1 MVGIRTHFLM
11 SSHSVA
17 ADIFTPQLPGKS
29 GQVLVWSELY
39 GSSFGL
45 AIVSAMRQQGGPIIV
60 VTPDNRHTQSLEE
73 EIRFYMGKHNSVPL
87 LSYPDWECLV
97 YDRFSP
103 HQDIISQRLRTLA
116 NLPTLKRG
124 IVILSISNLMQRTP
138 PQAYIAAHSFSL
150 ACGDSL
156 DTDKFK
162 LRLETA
168 AYRHVSQVYEHGE
181 YAVRGGII
189 DLFPMGSVQPFRI
202 DLFGDEVDS
211 IRLFDTESQRSAE
224 TVDQIEL
231 LPAREFPMTEEGINR
246 FRQSY
251 RKRFSGD
258 PQQSL
263 IYSEV
268 SKGNIPPGTE
278 FYMPL
283 FFDGTGIFLDYLPND
298 CLIIIDNKCE
308 QTANTFQ
315 AEVIERF
322 QSVGMDPERPALPP
336 EALYLQYDE
345 LRKPLT
351 HWPLIEYGPTPENDE
366 KACQRFATHRP
377 DTFNV
382 DIHAGQPYQRLF
394 DFLATTQKRVML
406 ACETTGRR
414 ENLKNILNEQGVF
427 PTVVEDAQAFLGGDE
442 TLTLCAARLDR
453 GLSLEQPGLII
464 LSETQLYGDKVFQR
478 RRRSKPA
485 RDPESIIRSLADLN
499 IGDPVIHETQG
510 VGRYI
515 GLQTL
520 DINNSKYE
528 FLTLEYRDGDKLY
541 VPVMSLHL
549 VSRFTAASPDS
560 APLHK
565 LGGKEWEKTRR
576 KAQKKAYD
584 AAVELLAVQA
594 LRDAREGHAF
604 PAADFHY
611 DYFSGAFPF
620 EETPDQAKAIDDV
633 IQDMTSSKPM
643 DRLVCGDVGFGK
655 TEVALRASFFAVHG
669 EHQVALL
676 VPTTLLAQ
684 QHYEN
689 FCDRFA
695 DLPVRVELLS
705 RFRTKKESDAVIEGM
720 RNGTVDIVIGTH
732 RLLQKD
738 ITFKRLGLMILD
750 EEQRFGVRH
759 KEILKKKRSQVDILT
774 LTATPIPRTLNL
786 SLSGLREISII
797 ATAPP
802 QRLTIRTFVM
812 EWSEGQIREG
822 FLREIRRGGQI
833 YFLHNEVRS
842 ISAMQAKLEKII
854 PEAHIRIAHGQ
865 MPERELEH
873 IMQNFYHQ
881 RFNVLL
887 CSTIIESGI
896 DIPSANTIFINRADH
911 FGLSQLHQL
920 RGRVGRS
927 HHQAYCYAMIQ
938 SKKLIT
944 ADATRRLDA
953 LEQLDDLGAGFA
965 LAMHDME
972 IRGTGEL
979 LGESQSGV
987 IDAVG
992 FNMYTDLLN
1001 RAIRSLK
1008 AGKELSAEDIENDAS
1023 SSVEIDLQIPARLPE
1038 DYLPDVHTRLIIYKR
1053 IANAKNTEELYE
1065 LQIEMIDRFGL
1076 LPDEA
1081 KALIKLTELRIEAV
1095 ALGITAI
1102 RIGEAGGHI
1111 RFAEK
1116 PNIDPMA
1123 LVHLLQSTKGRY
1135 RMEGPRILHLIM
1147 ELPAE
1152 ENRLRAIKGLF
1163 DELDPGPDYGLNK
1176 TRI

>member
-1 MVGIRTHFLM
+1 M
-11 SSHSVA
+11 SKQSQP
-17 ADIFTPQLPGKS
+17 ADIFHPQLPNKS
-29 GQVLVWSELY
+29 GQSLVWSQLY

-45 AIVSAMRQQGGPIIV
+45 AIVSAARQQRGPVLV
-60 VTPDNRHTQSLEE
+60 VTEDNRRTQSLEE
-73 EIRFYMGKHNSVPL
+73 EIRFYLGQDNNIPL

-103 HQDIISQRLRTLA
+103 HQDIISQRLRTLSS
-116 NLPTLKRG
+116 LPDIDQG
-124 IVILSISNLMQRTP
+124 IIVLSISNLLQRTP
-138 PQAYIAAHSFSL
+138 PQEYIAAHSFSL
-150 ACGDSL
+150 SVGDRL

-162 LRLETA
+162 RQLETA
-168 AYRHVSQVYEHGE
+168 SYRHVSQVFEHGE

-189 DLFPMGSVQPFRI
+189 DLFPMGSTDPYRI
-202 DLFGDEVDS
+202 DLFGDEVDT
-211 IRLFDTESQRSAE
+211 IRLFDTESQRSAGSVE
-224 TVDQIEL
+224 HIEL
-231 LPAREFPMTEEGINR
+231 LPAREFPMTEAGISR

-251 RKRFSGD
+251 RERFSGD
-258 PQQSL
+258 PKQSL
-263 IYSEV
+263 IYNEV
-268 SKGNIPPGTE
+268 SNGNIPPGTE

-283 FFDGTGIFLDYLPND
+283 FFESTSSLLDYLPD
-298 CLIIIDNKCE
+298 SALIIMDQGCE
-308 QTANTFQ
+308 QAANIFQ
-315 AEVIERF
+315 TEVIERF
-322 QSVGMDPERPALPP
+322 QSVGIDPERPALPP
-336 EALYLQYDE
+336 ESLYQDYDK
-345 LRKPLT
+345 LNRRLLD
-351 HWPLIEYGPTPENDE
+351 WPVIEHGSVPEHGE
-366 KACQRFATHRP
+366 KACLRFATRRP
-377 DTFNV
+377 DTFTV
-382 DIHAGQPYQRLF
+382 DIHSEQPYQRLF
-394 DFLATTQKRVML
+394 DFLEKTDSRVML

-414 ENLKNILNEQGVF
+414 ENLKNVLNESGIF
-427 PTVVEDAQAFLGGDE
+427 PATVEDSAAFFDGTEKLA
-442 TLTLCAARLDR
+442 LCAARLDR
-453 GLSLEQPGLII
+453 GLSLELPGVII
-464 LSETQLYGDKVFQR
+464 LSEIQLYGDKVFQR
-478 RRRSKPA
+478 RRRSKPS
-485 RDPESIIRSLADLN
+485 RDPESVIRSLADLN

-520 DINNSKYE
+520 DINNSKNE

-604 PAADFHY
+604 PQPDFHY
-611 DYFSGAFPF
+611 DNFAAAFPF

-633 IQDMTSSKPM
+633 ISDMLSSKPM

-655 TEVALRASFFAVHG
+655 TEVALRASFLAVQG
-669 EHQVALL
+669 DHQVALV

-689 FCDRFA
+689 FRDRFA
-695 DLPVRVELLS
+695 DAPVKVELLS
-705 RFRTKKESDAVIEGM
+705 RFRTKKEIDTAIEGLK
-720 RNGTVDIVIGTH
+720 NGSVDIVIGTH

-738 ITFKRLGLMILD
+738 ISFKRLGLMILD

-759 KEILKKKRSQVDILT
+759 KEMLKKKRSQVDILT

-797 ATAPP
+797 ATPP
-802 QRLTIRTFVM
+802 QHRLTIRTFVA

-833 YFLHNEVRS
+833 YFLHNEVRTMP
-842 ISAMQAKLEKII
+842 AMQAKLEKII
-854 PEAHIRIAHGQ
+854 PEARIRMAHGQ
-865 MPERELEH
+865 MAERELEH
-873 IMQNFYHQ
+873 IMQDFYHQ

-896 DIPSANTIFINRADH
+896 DIPSANTIFINRGDH
-911 FGLSQLHQL
+911 FGLAQLHQL

-927 HHQAYCYAMIQ
+927 HHQAYCYVMVQ

-944 ADATRRLDA
+944 ADATRRLEA

-965 LAMHDME
+965 LAMNDME

-987 IDAVG
+987 IDEVG

-1008 AGKELSAEDIENDAS
+1008 AGKDISAEDIENDTS
-1023 SSVEIDLQIPARLPE
+1023 SAIEIDLQIPARLPE
-1038 DYLPDVHTRLIIYKR
+1038 EYLPDVHTRLIMYKR

-1076 LPDEA
+1076 LPGEA
-1081 KALIKLTELRIEAV
+1081 KALITLTELRLQALE
-1095 ALGITAI
+1095 LGITEI
-1102 RIGEAGGHI
+1102 RIGEAGG
-1111 RFAEK
+1111 RVKFSEK
-1116 PNIDPMA
+1116 PNIEPMA
-1123 LVHLLQSTKGRY
+1123 LIQLLQSGRGRY
-1135 RMEGPRILHLIM
+1135 RMEGPQLLHLMM

-1152 ENRLRAIKGLF
+1152 EQRLQVVKSLF
-1163 DELDPGPDYGLNK
+1163 EELGQHQVSE
-1176 TRI
+1176 

>member
-1 MVGIRTHFLM
+1 M
-11 SSHSVA
+11 SNPSVS
-17 ADIFTPQLPGKS
+17 ADIFNPKLPDKS
-29 GQVLVWSELY
+29 AQILVWSELY

-45 AIVSAMRQQGGPIIV
+45 AIVSAAKKHSGPIIV
-60 VTPDNRHTQSLEE
+60 VTPDNRRTQSLEE
-73 EIRFYMGKHNSVPL
+73 EIRFYLGSQNDIPL
-87 LSYPDWECLV
+87 LNYPDWECLV

-116 NLPTLKRG
+116 ILPALKQG
-124 IVILSISNLMQRTP
+124 IIILSVSNLMQRTP
-138 PQAYIAAHSFSL
+138 PRAYLAAHSFSL
-150 ACGDSL
+150 SRGDIL

-162 LRLETA
+162 LQLETA

-189 DLFPMGSVQPFRI
+189 DLFPMGSKQPYRI
-202 DLFGDEVDS
+202 DLFGDEIDS

-224 TVDQIEL
+224 AVDKIEL
-231 LPAREFPMTEEGINR
+231 LPAREFPMTEEGINC

-251 RKRFSGD
+251 RKLFSGD

-263 IYSEV
+263 IYTEV

-283 FFDGTGIFLDYLPND
+283 FFDETGCFLDYLTDD
-298 CLIIIDNKCE
+298 CLLIIDKECE
-308 QTANTFQ
+308 QAACSF
-315 AEVIERF
+315 AIEVIERF
-322 QSVGMDPERPALPP
+322 ESVGMDPERPSLPP
-336 EALYLQYDE
+336 ENLFLQYDE
-345 LRKPLT
+345 LKKQIK
-351 HWPLIEYGPTPENDE
+351 HWPLIEYGPAPEHGE
-366 KACQRFATHRP
+366 LSCQYFATRRP
-377 DTFNV
+377 ESFDVNV
-382 DIHAGQPYQRLF
+382 HAEQPYQSLL
-394 DFLATTQKRVML
+394 DFLAATDRRVML
-406 ACETTGRR
+406 ACETVGRR
-414 ENLKNILNEQGVF
+414 ENLKNVLNEQGVF
-427 PTVVEDAQAFLGGDE
+427 PSIVEDASSFLSGSE
-442 TLTLCAARLDR
+442 KLALCADRLDR
-453 GLSLEQPGLII
+453 GLSLEQPGIVI
-464 LSETQLYGDKVFQR
+464 LSEIQLYGDKVFQR

-485 RDPESIIRSLADLN
+485 RDPESVIRSLADLN

-520 DINNSKYE
+520 DINNSKNE

-584 AAVELLAVQA
+584 AAVDLLAVQA
-594 LRDAREGHAF
+594 LRDARVGHAF

-611 DYFSGAFPF
+611 DNFAAAFPF

-689 FCDRFA
+689 FRDRFA

-720 RNGTVDIVIGTH
+720 KNGSVDIVIGTH

-738 ITFKRLGLMILD
+738 IAFKRLGLMILD

-802 QRLTIRTFVM
+802 QRLTIRTFVA
-812 EWSEGQIREG
+812 EWSEAQIREG

-833 YFLHNEVRS
+833 YFLHNEVKTML
-842 ISAMQAKLEKII
+842 AMQEKLQEII
-854 PEAHIRIAHGQ
+854 PEARIRMAHGQ
-865 MPERELEH
+865 MAERELEH
-873 IMQNFYHQ
+873 IMQDFYHQ

-896 DIPSANTIFINRADH
+896 DVPSANTIFINRGDH

-927 HHQAYCYAMIQ
+927 HHQAYCYVMVQ

-944 ADATRRLDA
+944 ADAGRRLDA
-953 LEQLDDLGAGFA
+953 LEQLDDLGAGFT

-987 IDAVG
+987 IDEVG

-1008 AGKELSAEDIENDAS
+1008 AGKELTAEDIENDATS
-1023 SSVEIDLQIPARLPE
+1023 AIDIDLQIPARLPE
-1038 DYLPDVHTRLIIYKR
+1038 DYLPDVHTRLIMYKR
-1053 IANAKNTEELYE
+1053 IASAKNSNELYE

-1081 KALIKLTELRIEAV
+1081 KALIKLTELRIEAM
-1095 ALGITAI
+1095 ALGITEI
-1102 RIGEAGGHI
+1102 RIGEAGG
-1111 RFAEK
+1111 RVKFTEK
-1116 PNIDPMA
+1116 PNIEPMA
-1123 LVHLLQSTKGRY
+1123 LIQLLQSRKGRY
-1135 RMEGPRILHLIM
+1135 RMEGPQILHVIS
-1147 ELPAE
+1147 ELPSE
-1152 ENRLRAIKGLF
+1152 EQRLQAVRELMKGL
-1163 DELDPGPDYGLNK
+1163 
-1176 TRI
+1176 TRTEE

>member
-1 MVGIRTHFLM
+1 M

-17 ADIFTPQLPGKS
+17 ANIFNPQLPDKP
-29 GQVLVWSELY
+29 GQVLAWSELY

-45 AIVSAMRQQGGPIIV
+45 AIVSAARQKRGPIIV

-73 EIRFYMGKHNSVPL
+73 EIRFYMGQHSSIPL

-116 NLPTLKRG
+116 SLPVLKQG
-124 IVILSISNLMQRTP
+124 IIILSISNLMQRTP

-156 DTDKFK
+156 DLEKFR
-162 LRLETA
+162 LQLETA

-189 DLFPMGSVQPFRI
+189 DLFPMGSAQPYRI

-224 TVDQIEL
+224 TVNQIEL

-251 RKRFSGD
+251 REKFSGD

-283 FFDGTGIFLDYLPND
+283 FFDDTSSFLDYLPDNSL
-298 CLIIIDNKCE
+298 LIMDNECE
-308 QTANTFQ
+308 QAATTFST
-315 AEVIERF
+315 EVVERF
-322 QSVGMDPERPALPP
+322 QSVGIDPERPALPP
-336 EALYLQYDE
+336 EALYQQYDG
-345 LRKPLT
+345 LRKQLM
-351 HWPLIEYGPTPENDE
+351 HWPLIEYGPAPEHGE
-366 KACQRFATHRP
+366 KACQRFATRRP

-382 DIHAGQPYQRLF
+382 DIHSEQPYQRLL
-394 DFLATTQKRVML
+394 DFLATTSKRVML

-427 PTVVEDAQAFLGGDE
+427 PAMVEDAQTFLHGDK
-442 TLTLCAARLDR
+442 TLALCAARLDR

-464 LSETQLYGDKVFQR
+464 LSEIQLYGDKVFQR

-485 RDPESIIRSLADLN
+485 RDPESVIRSLADLN

-520 DINNSKYE
+520 DINNSKNE

-565 LGGKEWEKTRR
+565 LGGKEWDKIRR

-604 PAADFHY
+604 PSADFHY
-611 DYFSGAFPF
+611 DHFAAAFPF
-620 EETPDQAKAIDDV
+620 EETPDQDKAIDDV
-633 IQDMTSSKPM
+633 IQDMTASKPM

-655 TEVALRASFFAVHG
+655 TEVAMRASFFAVHG
-669 EHQVALL
+669 EHQVALV

-689 FCDRFA
+689 FRDRFA

-705 RFRTKKESDAVIEGM
+705 RFRTKKESDTVIEGM
-720 RNGTVDIVIGTH
+720 KNGSVDIVIGTH

-738 ITFKRLGLMILD
+738 IAFKRLGLMILD

-797 ATAPP
+797 ATPP
-802 QRLTIRTFVM
+802 QQRLTIRTFVA

-833 YFLHNEVRS
+833 YFLHNEVRTMP
-842 ISAMQAKLEKII
+842 AMQAKLEEII
-854 PEAHIRIAHGQ
+854 PEAQIRMAHGQ
-865 MPERELEH
+865 MAERKLEH
-873 IMQNFYHQ
+873 IMQDFYHQ

-896 DIPSANTIFINRADH
+896 DIPSANTIFINRGDH

-927 HHQAYCYAMIQ
+927 HHQAYCYVMVQ
-938 SKKLIT
+938 SKKMIT
-944 ADATRRLDA
+944 ADAARRLDA

-987 IDAVG
+987 IDEVG

-1008 AGKELSAEDIENDAS
+1008 AGKDLSAEDIENDS
-1023 SSVEIDLQIPARLPE
+1023 SSAIEIDLQIPARLPE
-1038 DYLPDVHTRLIIYKR
+1038 DYLPDVHTRLIMYKR
-1053 IANAKNTEELYE
+1053 IANAKNSEELYE

-1076 LPDEA
+1076 LPGEA
-1081 KALIKLTELRIEAV
+1081 KALVNLTELRLHAM
-1095 ALGITAI
+1095 AMGITEI
-1102 RIGEAGGHI
+1102 RIGESGGRI
-1111 RFAEK
+1111 KFAEK

-1123 LVHLLQSTKGRY
+1123 LIQLLQSAKGRY
-1135 RMEGPRILHLIM
+1135 RMEGPQILHLIM

-1152 ENRLRAIKGLF
+1152 EQRLQAVRELMNELGQGSAKG
-1163 DELDPGPDYGLNK
+1163 
-1176 TRI
+1176 

>member
-1 MVGIRTHFLM
+1 M
-11 SSHSVA
+11 SNSSA
-17 ADIFTPQLPGKS
+17 TADIFHPRSPENA
-29 GQVLVWSELY
+29 GQTLVWSNLY

-45 AIVSAMRQQGGPIIV
+45 AIVSAARQNNGPV
-60 VTPDNRHTQSLEE
+60 VVITPDNRHTQLLEE
-73 EIRFYMGKHNSVPL
+73 EIRFYLGQDRHIPL

-116 NLPTLKRG
+116 NLPRLKQG
-124 IVILSISNLMQRTP
+124 IIVLSVTNLMQRTP
-138 PQAYIAAHSFSL
+138 PQSYIAAHSFSL
-150 ACGDSL
+150 SCGDSL
-156 DTDKFK
+156 DTEHFR
-162 LRLETA
+162 LQLETA

-181 YAVRGGII
+181 YAIRGGII
-189 DLFPMGSVQPFRI
+189 DLFPMGSLQPYRI
-202 DLFGDEVDS
+202 DLFGDEVES
-211 IRLFDTESQRSAE
+211 IRLFDAETQRSAGKV
-224 TVDQIEL
+224 TQIEL
-231 LPAREFPMTEEGINR
+231 LPAREFPMTEEGINH

-251 RKRFSGD
+251 REKFSGD

-283 FFDGTGIFLDYLPND
+283 FFDGTSCFTDYLPGNSL
-298 CLIIIDNKCE
+298 LIIDHECE
-308 QTANTFQ
+308 QSTATFST
-315 AEVIERF
+315 EVIERF

-336 EALYLQYDE
+336 EDLYLNYSE
-345 LRKPLT
+345 LKKQLAC
-351 HWPLIEYGPTPENDE
+351 WPLIEHGPPPEQGDR
-366 KACQRFATHRP
+366 ACLKFATQRP
-377 DTFNV
+377 DVLEVN
-382 DIHAGQPYQRLF
+382 IHADQPYQQLL
-394 DFLATTQKRVML
+394 DFLTTTRKRVML

-414 ENLKNILNEQGVF
+414 ENLKNILNEQSVF
-427 PTVVEDAQAFLGGDE
+427 PVNVDDADAFIKGND
-442 TLTLCAARLDR
+442 TLALCAARLDR
-453 GLSLEQPGLII
+453 GLTMENPGLVI

-485 RDPESIIRSLADLN
+485 RDPESVIRSLADLN

-520 DINNSKYE
+520 EINQSKNE

-549 VSRFTAASPDS
+549 VSRYTAANPDS

-565 LGGKEWEKTRR
+565 LGGKEWEKIRR
-576 KAQKKAYD
+576 KAQKRAWD

-594 LRDAREGHAF
+594 LRDAREGYAF
-604 PAADFHY
+604 PDQDVNYEHFAA
-611 DYFSGAFPF
+611 SFPF

-633 IQDMTSSKPM
+633 IRDMTSPKPM

-669 EHQVALL
+669 EHQVALI

-684 QHYEN
+684 QHFEN
-689 FCDRFA
+689 FRDRFA
-695 DLPVRVELLS
+695 DLPVKVELLS
-705 RFRTKKESDAVIEGM
+705 RFRTKKEADLVLDGIS
-720 RNGTVDIVIGTH
+720 NGSVDIVIGTH

-738 ITFKRLGLMILD
+738 IKFKKLGLMILD

-786 SLSGLREISII
+786 SLSGLRDISII
-797 ATAPP
+797 ATPP
-802 QRLTIRTFVM
+802 QHRLTIRTFVA
-812 EWSEGQIREG
+812 EWSKEMIREG

-833 YFLHNEVRS
+833 YFLHNEVKTMA
-842 ISAMQAKLEKII
+842 AMQAKLEEII
-854 PEAHIRIAHGQ
+854 PEAGIRMAHGQ
-865 MPERELEH
+865 MAERELEH
-873 IMQNFYHQ
+873 IMQDFYHQ

-896 DIPSANTIFINRADH
+896 DIPSANTIFINRGDH

-927 HHQAYCYAMIQ
+927 HHQAYCYVMVQ
-938 SKKLIT
+938 SRQLIT
-944 ADATRRLDA
+944 ADAARRLDA

-987 IDAVG
+987 IDEVG

-1008 AGKELSAEDIENDAS
+1008 AGKDLTAEDIENDANS
-1023 SSVEIDLQIPARLPE
+1023 AVEIDLQIPARLPE
-1038 DYLPDVHTRLIIYKR
+1038 NYLPDVHTRLIMYKR
-1053 IANAKNTEELYE
+1053 IANAKNSTELYE

-1081 KALIKLTELRIEAV
+1081 KALIHLTELRIEAM
-1095 ALGITAI
+1095 ALGITEI
-1102 RIGEAGGHI
+1102 RVGESGGKLK
-1111 RFAEK
+1111 FCDK
-1116 PNIDPMA
+1116 PDIDP
-1123 LVHLLQSTKGRY
+1123 LVLIQLLQSSRGKY
-1135 RMEGPRILHLIM
+1135 RMEGPQILHIYA

-1152 ENRLRAIKGLF
+1152 KQRLQAVK
-1163 DELDPGPDYGLNK
+1163 ELLNELK
-1176 TRI
+1176 REETPTKNITPKSLKLET

>member
-1 MVGIRTHFLM
+1 M
-11 SSHSVA
+11 SIHSA
-17 ADIFTPQLPGKS
+17 PADIFNPQLPGKS
-29 GQVLVWSELY
+29 GQVMVWSELY

-45 AIVSAMRQQGGPIIV
+45 AIVSAAHRHTGPIIV
-60 VTPDNRHTQSLEE
+60 VTPDNRHTQSLED
-73 EIRFYMGKHNSVPL
+73 EIHFYMGRHNSFPI

-116 NLPTLKRG
+116 SLPTLKQG
-124 IVILSISNLMQRTP
+124 IIILSISNLLQRTP
-138 PQAYIAAHSFSL
+138 PQTYIAAHSFSL
-150 ACGDSL
+150 ACGDKL

-162 LRLETA
+162 LQLETA

-189 DLFPMGSVQPFRI
+189 DLFPMGSAHPYRI

-211 IRLFDTESQRSAE
+211 IRLFDAESQRSAE
-224 TVDQIEL
+224 TVNQIEL

-251 RKRFSGD
+251 RERFSGD

-263 IYSEV
+263 IYTEV
-268 SKGNIPPGTE
+268 SKGNIPPGAE

-283 FFDGTGIFLDYLPND
+283 FFDDTSSFLDYLPTD
-298 CLIIIDNKCE
+298 SLLILDNECE
-308 QTANTFQ
+308 QVANTF
-315 AEVIERF
+315 AIEVVERF
-322 QSVGMDPERPALPP
+322 QSVGTDPERPALPP
-336 EALYLQYDE
+336 EALYQQYDE
-345 LRKPLT
+345 LRKQLM
-351 HWPLIEYGPTPENDE
+351 HWPLIEYGPAPEHSE
-366 KACQRFATHRP
+366 KTCLRFTTRRP
-377 DTFNV
+377 DTFDV
-382 DIHAGQPYQRLF
+382 DIHAEQPYRRLL
-394 DFLATTQKRVML
+394 DFLATTKKRVML

-414 ENLKNILNEQGVF
+414 ENLKNILNEQGVY
-427 PTVVEDAQAFLGGDE
+427 PSIAEDAQAFLSGNE
-442 TLTLCAARLDR
+442 TLALCAARLDR

-464 LSETQLYGDKVFQR
+464 LSEIQLYGNKVFQR

-485 RDPESIIRSLADLN
+485 RDPESVIRSLADLN

-520 DINNSKYE
+520 DINNSKNE
-528 FLTLEYRDGDKLY
+528 FLMLEYRDGDKLY

-584 AAVELLAVQA
+584 AAVDLLAVQA
-594 LRDAREGHAF
+594 LRDTREGHAF

-611 DYFSGAFPF
+611 DHFAAAFPF
-620 EETPDQAKAIDDV
+620 EETPDQARAIDDV

-669 EHQVALL
+669 EYQVALL
-676 VPTTLLAQ
+676 VPTTLLAL

-689 FCDRFA
+689 FRDRFA
-695 DLPVRVELLS
+695 DLPIRVELLS
-705 RFRTKKESDAVIEGM
+705 RFRTKKESDAVIAGM
-720 RNGTVDIVIGTH
+720 KNGSVDVVIGTH

-738 ITFKRLGLMILD
+738 ISFKRLGLMILD

-797 ATAPP
+797 ATPP
-802 QRLTIRTFVM
+802 QQRLTIRTFVA

-842 ISAMQAKLEKII
+842 MPAMQEKLEEIM
-854 PEAHIRIAHGQ
+854 PEARIRMAHGQ

-873 IMQNFYHQ
+873 IMQDFYHQ

-896 DIPSANTIFINRADH
+896 DIPSANTIFINRGDQ

-927 HHQAYCYAMIQ
+927 HHQAYCYVMVQ

-987 IDAVG
+987 IDEVG
-992 FNMYTDLLN
+992 FNLYTDLLN

-1008 AGKELSAEDIENDAS
+1008 TGKELSAEDIENDS
-1023 SSVEIDLQIPARLPE
+1023 SSAVEIDLQIPARLPE
-1038 DYLPDVHTRLIIYKR
+1038 NYLPDVHTRLIMYKR

-1081 KALIKLTELRIEAV
+1081 KALIKLTELRIEAM
-1095 ALGITAI
+1095 AMGITEM
-1102 RIGEAGGHI
+1102 RIGEEGGRL
-1111 RFAEK
+1111 RFSEK
-1116 PNIDPMA
+1116 PNIEPMA
-1123 LVHLLQSTKGRY
+1123 LIQLLQSRKGRY
-1135 RMEGPRILHLIM
+1135 RMEGPQTLHLTA
-1147 ELPAE
+1147 ELPSE
-1152 ENRLRAIKGLF
+1152 DQRLQAVKEVMN
-1163 DELDPGPDYGLNK
+1163 ELKRMED
-1176 TRI
+1176 

>member
-1 MVGIRTHFLM
+1 M
-11 SSHSVA
+11 SNQPVT
-17 ADIFTPQLPGKS
+17 ADIFNPQLPARP
-29 GQVLVWSELY
+29 GQVLAWSELY

-45 AIVSAMRQQGGPIIV
+45 AIVSAAHQHSGPIIV
-60 VTPDNRHTQSLEE
+60 VTPDNRHTQSLEN
-73 EIRFYMGKHNSVPL
+73 EIRFYIGRHSSIPL
-87 LSYPDWECLV
+87 LSYPDWECLA

-103 HQDIISQRLRTLA
+103 HQAIISQRLRTLA
-116 NLPTLKRG
+116 SLPALKQG
-124 IVILSISNLMQRTP
+124 IIILSISNLMQRTP

-150 ACGDSL
+150 SCGDSL
-156 DTDKFK
+156 DTDKFR
-162 LRLETA
+162 LQLETA

-189 DLFPMGSVQPFRI
+189 DLFPMGSSQPYRI

-211 IRLFDTESQRSAE
+211 IRQFDTESQRSTG
-224 TVDQIEL
+224 TVNQIEL

-246 FRQSY
+246 FRQHY
-251 RKRFSGD
+251 REKFIGD

-263 IYSEV
+263 IYNEV

-283 FFDGTGIFLDYLPND
+283 FFDDTSSFLDYLPD
-298 CLIIIDNKCE
+298 DSLLILDKECE
-308 QTANTFQ
+308 QAANTFQ
-315 AEVIERF
+315 IEVVERF

-336 EALYLQYDE
+336 ETLYQQFDGLKKQII
-345 LRKPLT
+345 
-351 HWPLIEYGPTPENDE
+351 HWPLIEYGPAPEHGE
-366 KACQRFATHRP
+366 KACQNFATHRP
-377 DTFNV
+377 ESFNV
-382 DIHAGQPYQRLF
+382 DIHAENPYLRLL
-394 DFLATTQKRVML
+394 DFLASTDKRVML

-414 ENLKNILNEQGVF
+414 ENLKNILNERGVF
-427 PTVVEDAQAFLGGDE
+427 PSTVEDATSFLNGNE
-442 TLTLCAARLDR
+442 KLALCADRLDR
-453 GLSLEQPGLII
+453 GLSLEQPGIVI
-464 LSETQLYGDKVFQR
+464 LSEIQLYGDKVFQR

-485 RDPESIIRSLADLN
+485 RDPESVIRSLADLN

-520 DINNSKYE
+520 DINNSKNE

-549 VSRFTAASPDS
+549 VSRFTSASPDS

-604 PAADFHY
+604 QTADFHY
-611 DYFSGAFPF
+611 DHFAAAFPF
-620 EETPDQAKAIDDV
+620 EETPDQARAIDDV

-655 TEVALRASFFAVHG
+655 TEVALRASFFAVHD

-689 FCDRFA
+689 FRDRFA
-695 DLPVRVELLS
+695 DLPIRVELLS
-705 RFRTKKESDAVIEGM
+705 RFRTRKESDTVIAGM
-720 RNGTVDIVIGTH
+720 KNGTVDIVIGTH

-738 ITFKRLGLMILD
+738 IFFKRLGLMILD

-797 ATAPP
+797 ATAP
-802 QRLTIRTFVM
+802 QHRLTIRTFIT

-833 YFLHNEVRS
+833 YFLHNEVKS
-842 ISAMQAKLEKII
+842 MPAMQAKLEAII
-854 PEAHIRIAHGQ
+854 PEAHIHMAHGQ
-865 MPERELEH
+865 MAERELEH
-873 IMQNFYHQ
+873 IMQDFYHQ

-896 DIPSANTIFINRADH
+896 DIPSANTIFINRGDH

-927 HHQAYCYAMIQ
+927 HHQAYCYVMVH
-938 SKKLIT
+938 SKKMIT
-944 ADATRRLDA
+944 ADAARRLDA

-965 LAMHDME
+965 LAIHDME

-987 IDAVG
+987 IDEVG
-992 FNMYTDLLN
+992 FSMYTDLLN

-1008 AGKELSAEDIENDAS
+1008 AGRELSAEDIEYDS
-1023 SSVEIDLQIPARLPE
+1023 SSAIEINLQIPARLPE
-1038 DYLPDVHTRLIIYKR
+1038 NYLPDVHTRLIMYKR
-1053 IANAKNTEELYE
+1053 IANAKSTEELYE

-1081 KALIKLTELRIEAV
+1081 KTLIKLTELRIEAMEM
-1095 ALGITAI
+1095 GIT
-1102 RIGEAGGHI
+1102 EI
-1111 RFAEK
+1111 RFGESGGKLKFSEK
-1116 PNIDPMA
+1116 PNIEPMA
-1123 LVHLLQSTKGRY
+1123 LIQLLFNPEKAATGWKGRKFFISRQICRPKNNGY
-1135 RMEGPRILHLIM
+1135 RQ
-1147 ELPAE
+1147 
-1152 ENRLRAIKGLF
+1152 
-1163 DELDPGPDYGLNK
+1163 
-1176 TRI
+1176 